1 MEDSIPKLIPED
13 QFNESVKNWTV
24 VTRRKMR
31 ANIQSGTKHAG
42 KEWKGRKSKKLSQS
56 ISYRFRKQFGSISSI
71 RYSFERHGVY
81 LHYGV
86 GRGYVRSGNTVTRGK
101 RSGNNS
107 KDISN
112 GAINRTPVDWFD
124 VEIRTGLKTLAD
136 AAQEYYGD
144 LALKSILDQSNKALI
159 EK

>member
-1 MEDSIPKLIPED
+1 MEDSTPKLVTED
-13 QFNESVKNWTV
+13 QFNESVRNWTV

-31 ANIQSGTKHAG
+31 TNIQSETKQDS

-71 RYSFERHGVY
+71 RYSFERHGVF

-86 GRGYVRSGNTVTRGK
+86 GRGYVRSGNTVVRGK
-101 RSGNNS
+101 RTGKNS
-107 KDISN
+107 KEISN
-112 GAINRTPVDWFD
+112 GGINRTPVDWFD
-124 VEIRTGLKTLAD
+124 VEIRTGLRALAD

-144 LALKSILDQSNKALI
+144 MALQSILDQSNKALI